1 MKNNTLIQMSNLGV
15 IHKNNKIL
23 KNINLQIDYGE
34 FVFFIGESGSGKTTL
49 IELIQGR
56 RMYSTGSL
64 IINNKEFS
72 QYNYKELQDL
82 RKQMGIIFQDTRLIE
97 EWTVFENLS
106 YKLECLGH
114 EASLIQS
121 EIEKVTLDLGVNSNI
136 KSLPIHL
143 SGGEQQRVNIARAIL
158 GNPKIIIADEPTS
171 NLDETNSKK
180 VFRILKRMNELGST
194 VIMSTHDPK
203 FIEES
208 NYRVVKLTKGEKV
221 YDQLSSDY
229 FI

>member
-180 VFRILKRMNELGST
+180 VFRILKRMNGLGST

>member
-56 RMYSTGSL
+56 RMYNTGSL

-171 NLDETNSKK
+171 NLDETSSKK